1 MFKSAEARY
10 VLRVVLVGLASFL
23 TALQAAG
30 TDAWLNCL
38 IGAAVAALSYA
49 GIGAASGSVEP
60 FIGNKLEPPPRP
72 PAGDAP

>member
-10 VLRVVLVGLASFL
+10 ALRVVLVGLASFL

-30 TDAWLNCL
+30 TDAWLSCL
-38 IGAAVAALSYA
+38 IGGAVAALTYA

-60 FIGNKLEPPPRP
+60 FIGNRMQPPPEP
-72 PAGDAP
+72 PAGDA